1 MSRHQLW
8 CNDYMQLQIGV
19 KVLIQNSEGALLFL
33 KRSQLLSTDTENS
46 WDIPG
51 GRISPDESL
60 KDALVREVFEEIHHT
75 LVNEPVLAAAQDIF
89 VDAKDLHV
97 VRLTYITTE
106 DIPAIVLSDEHAD
119 YGWRHLDEIDNMNIE
134 PYLKTALQSPRLQK
148 LKQRGTNNKYGDN

>member
-1 MSRHQLW
+1 
-8 CNDYMQLQIGV
+8 MQLQIGV

-75 LVNEPVLAAAQDIF
+75 LVNEPVLVSAQDIF

-106 DIPAIVLSDEHAD
+106 NIPAIALSDEHAD
-119 YGWRHLDEIDNMNIE
+119 YGWRRLDAADYMNIE
-134 PYLKTALQSPRLQK
+134 PYLKAVLQTLGSQK
-148 LKQRGTNNKYGDN
+148 LK

>member
-1 MSRHQLW
+1 MGRRQLW
-8 CNDYMQLQIGV
+8 YNDYMQLQIGV
-19 KVLIQNSEGALLFL
+19 KVLIKNSEGAFLFL

-75 LVNEPVLAAAQDIF
+75 LINEPVLVAAQDIF

-97 VRLTYITTE
+97 VRLTYTTAE
-106 DIPAIVLSDEHAD
+106 DIPAIALSDEHAD
-119 YGWRHLDEIDNMNIE
+119 YSWRRLDGIDDMNIE
-134 PYLKTALQSPRLQK
+134 PYLKAVLQTLGSQK
-148 LKQRGTNNKYGDN
+148 LK